1 MKTESFQGSISGVDN
16 HEKGICVM
24 TPGSQLQRLKDQG
37 RTIIACFPPYPPLPL
52 FHSMGLVPVV
62 GWGLR
67 DHIAQT
73 GAGDRHL
80 PPYTCSVAR
89 HLTEFILTDA
99 RDVID
104 GIFMYNACDTLRS
117 LPEILM
123 DELSAAGRD
132 MPIFRMHLPMSHRDH
147 TDASAYLENEIHE
160 LVGDISG
167 AYGVVFSPG
176 RFQASVVLYQRM
188 RHLAVEAS
196 NRVAAGRISFADFT
210 DVMLKGAFMPVEDH
224 IAALAA
230 LIGSAGREPAD
241 ETTGVMISGI
251 LAPPAAVIKA
261 IESAGLTI
269 VVDDVAPLYR
279 SYGLMPGPQS
289 DPGDYFRRHYDDHYP
304 CPTLLHTAD
313 QRAAALVE
321 RVAQNNARA
330 VIFLGEKFCEYE
342 YFEIPYLAAKLSD
355 KGISTLQIELSIE
368 DGPHTAAHDARI
380 AAFAEMI
387 RQHPDK

>member
-1 MKTESFQGSISGVDN
+1 
-16 HEKGICVM
+16 M

-99 RDVID
+99 RDLID

-123 DELSAAGRD
+123 DELRFVGLET
-132 MPIFRMHLPMSHRDH
+132 PFFRMHLPMSNRNHADS
-147 TDASAYLENEIHE
+147 SAYLENEIHE
-160 LVGDISG
+160 LVQDISG

-230 LIGSAGREPAD
+230 LLASAGRGPAE

-251 LAPPAAVIKA
+251 LPPPASVINA

-269 VVDDVAPLYR
+269 AADDVAPLYR
-279 SYGLMPGPQS
+279 SYGLMPGPRT

-313 QRAAALVE
+313 QRAAALMA
-321 RVAQNNARA
+321 RMTKNSARA
-330 VIFLGEKFCEYE
+330 VIFIGEKFCEYE
-342 YFEIPYLAAKLSD
+342 YFEIPYLVKKLNEQ
-355 KGISTLQIELSIE
+355 GFFALQIELSIE

>member
-1 MKTESFQGSISGVDN
+1 
-16 HEKGICVM
+16 M

-37 RTIIACFPPYPPLPL
+37 RTIIACFPLYPPLPL

-67 DHIAQT
+67 EHIAQT

-99 RDVID
+99 RDLID

-123 DELSAAGRD
+123 DDLSAAGRD
-132 MPIFRMHLPMSHRDH
+132 IPLFRMHLPMSHRDH
-147 TDASAYLENEIHE
+147 TDASAYFENEIHE
-160 LVGDISG
+160 LVSG
-167 AYGVVFSPG
+167 LTRTFGVVFSPD
-176 RFQASVVLYQRM
+176 RFHASTILYRRL
-188 RHLAVEAS
+188 RHLALDAGD
-196 NRVAAGRISFADFT
+196 RVAAGKLGFNDFIE
-210 DVMLKGAFMPVEDH
+210 VMRAGMFMPVEDH
-224 IAALAA
+224 IQALAA
-230 LIGSAGREPAD
+230 LIASAGPEPAD

-251 LAPPAAVIKA
+251 LPPPAAVIKA
-261 IESAGLTI
+261 IESSGLT
-269 VVDDVAPLYR
+269 VVADDVAPLYR

-289 DPGDYFRRHYDDHYP
+289 DPGDYFRRHYDDHCP

-313 QRAAALVE
+313 QRAAALMA
-321 RVAQNNARA
+321 RMTQNGARA
-330 VIFLGEKFCEYE
+330 VIFIGEKFCEYE
-342 YFEIPYLAAKLSD
+342 YFEIPYLVKKLD
-355 KGISTLQIELSIE
+355 EQGFFALQIELSIE
-368 DGPHTAAHDARI
+368 DGPHTAVHDARI

-387 RQHPDK
+387 RQHPEK